1 MCDHFNMIF
10 LWSDLTSQICD
21 LQMVWS
27 PVHHR
32 IRSIFPGLVSGSTSA
47 RPGLGR
53 VTPCY
58 PYFHST
64 TGKRMHWGKKNRKTT
79 GKSWFF
85 IVALPLWSW
94 ILWEKDIFAIDHA
107 LRNIWQISWQEN
119 SIHMDIISLCIHLS
133 SSFGHPSPDPS
144 VVSLYEVKVN
154 QCFPVGVICGANPMF
169 SASFLHKFPF
179 VQYNQTKFVHLCSCL
194 QYYNDTDNDNDD
206 NSQFFHL

>member
-1 MCDHFNMIF
+1 MWSLQHDLPMK
-10 LWSDLTSQICD
+10 WSDITNMWPPNGLKPR
-21 LQMVWS
+21 S
-27 PVHHR
+27 PPD
-32 IRSIFPGLVSGSTSA
+32 SIYFS
-47 RPGLGR
+47 RPGLWIHLCEARSWEG
-53 VTPCY
+53 Y
-58 PYFHST
+58 PMLPLFSLNNWE
-64 TGKRMHWGKKNRKTT
+64 KDALGKKNRKTT